1 MFNNEIDMQCRQTL
15 LRLHRS
21 AALALTG
28 ERQRGFI
35 YLFITKEH
43 SQNMNEALVNKGS
56 LYVYTP
62 KIVLIIILDNYRSLK
77 CLENTPFHWETSVSW
92 MA

>member
-28 ERQRGFI
+28 ERQRCFI

-43 SQNMNEALVNKGS
+43 SQNMDSSVVCILSVGLLSTKTVLC
-56 LYVYTP
+56 LYP
-62 KIVLIIILDNYRSLK
+62 
-77 CLENTPFHWETSVSW
+77 
-92 MA
+92 

>member
-1 MFNNEIDMQCRQTL
+1 MLNQKTRLWIVEKMFNNEIDMQCRQTL

-43 SQNMNEALVNKGS
+43 SQNMDS
-56 LYVYTP
+56 
-62 KIVLIIILDNYRSLK
+62 
-77 CLENTPFHWETSVSW
+77 SVVRRLSVGLLSTKTVF
-92 MA
+92 MFIPLR

>member
-35 YLFITKEH
+35 YLFITKEN
-43 SQNMNEALVNKGS
+43 SQNMDS
-56 LYVYTP
+56 
-62 KIVLIIILDNYRSLK
+62 
-77 CLENTPFHWETSVSW
+77 SVVRRVSVGLLSTKTVF
-92 MA
+92 MFIPLR

>member
-1 MFNNEIDMQCRQTL
+1 MFDNEIDMQCRQTL

-43 SQNMNEALVNKGS
+43 SQNMDS
-56 LYVYTP
+56 
-62 KIVLIIILDNYRSLK
+62 
-77 CLENTPFHWETSVSW
+77 SVVRRLSVGLLSTKTVF
-92 MA
+92 MFIPLR

>member
-43 SQNMNEALVNKGS
+43 PQNMNS
-56 LYVYTP
+56 
-62 KIVLIIILDNYRSLK
+62 
-77 CLENTPFHWETSVSW
+77 SVVRRVSVGLLSTKTVF
-92 MA
+92 MFIPLR

>member
-1 MFNNEIDMQCRQTL
+1 MLNQKTRLWIVEKMFNNEIDMQCRQTL

-43 SQNMNEALVNKGS
+43 SQNMDS
-56 LYVYTP
+56 
-62 KIVLIIILDNYRSLK
+62 
-77 CLENTPFHWETSVSW
+77 SVVRRLSVGLLSSKTVF
-92 MA
+92 MFIPLR

>member
-28 ERQRGFI
+28 ERQRGCI

-43 SQNMNEALVNKGS
+43 SQKMDSSVVRRVS
-56 LYVYTP
+56 V
-62 KIVLIIILDNYRSLK
+62 VLLSTKTVFMFIPLSGFNHY
-77 CLENTPFHWETSVSW
+77 FV
-92 MA
+92 

>member
-1 MFNNEIDMQCRQTL
+1 MLNQKTKLWIVEKMFNNEIDMQCRQTL

-43 SQNMNEALVNKGS
+43 SQNMDS
-56 LYVYTP
+56 
-62 KIVLIIILDNYRSLK
+62 
-77 CLENTPFHWETSVSW
+77 SVVRRLSVGLLSTKTVF
-92 MA
+92 MFIPLR

>member
-21 AALALTG
+21 AALDLTG

-43 SQNMNEALVNKGS
+43 SQNMDS
-56 LYVYTP
+56 
-62 KIVLIIILDNYRSLK
+62 
-77 CLENTPFHWETSVSW
+77 SVVRRLSVGLLSTKTVF
-92 MA
+92 MFIPLR

>member
-35 YLFITKEH
+35 YLFIRKEH
-43 SQNMNEALVNKGS
+43 SQNMNS
-56 LYVYTP
+56 
-62 KIVLIIILDNYRSLK
+62 
-77 CLENTPFHWETSVSW
+77 SVVRRVSVGLLSTKTVF
-92 MA
+92 MFIPLR

>member
-1 MFNNEIDMQCRQTL
+1 MLNQKTRLWVVEKMFNNEIDMQCRQTL

-43 SQNMNEALVNKGS
+43 SQNMNS
-56 LYVYTP
+56 
-62 KIVLIIILDNYRSLK
+62 
-77 CLENTPFHWETSVSW
+77 SVVRRVSVGLLSTKTVF
-92 MA
+92 MFIPLR

>member
-35 YLFITKEH
+35 YLFIIKEH
-43 SQNMNEALVNKGS
+43 SQNMNS
-56 LYVYTP
+56 
-62 KIVLIIILDNYRSLK
+62 
-77 CLENTPFHWETSVSW
+77 SVVRRVSVGLLSSKTVF
-92 MA
+92 MFIPLR

>member
-28 ERQRGFI
+28 ERQRLYIFI
-35 YLFITKEH
+35 HNQGTFTKH
-43 SQNMNEALVNKGS
+43 G
-56 LYVYTP
+56 
-62 KIVLIIILDNYRSLK
+62 
-77 CLENTPFHWETSVSW
+77 
-92 MA
+92 

>member
-43 SQNMNEALVNKGS
+43 SQNMNSSVVCRVSVGLLSTKTVLC
-56 LYVYTP
+56 LYP
-62 KIVLIIILDNYRSLK
+62 
-77 CLENTPFHWETSVSW
+77 
-92 MA
+92 

>member
-35 YLFITKEH
+35 YLFITKKH
-43 SQNMNEALVNKGS
+43 SQNMNS
-56 LYVYTP
+56 
-62 KIVLIIILDNYRSLK
+62 
-77 CLENTPFHWETSVSW
+77 SVVRRVSVGLLSTKTVF
-92 MA
+92 MFIPLR